1 MKTETSIVARQYRLM
16 EWAEQIRDCK
26 ARPSGMSV
34 AEWCSMHD
42 ISTANYYYR
51 FSQVR
56 KACLEQVQEEPVKQ
70 SVVPVQI
77 EQLKKETPT
86 SNSLLELNVNGIVIR
101 VSEST
106 SNELLKKVLQVIADV
121 K

>member
-42 ISTANYYYR
+42 ISTANSYYR
-51 FSQVR
+51 FSQAR

-77 EQLKKETPT
+77 EQLKKETQN
-86 SNSLLELNVNGIVIR
+86 SNSSLELNVNGIVIR
-101 VSEST
+101 VTEST

>member
-1 MKTETSIVARQYRLM
+1 M
-16 EWAEQIRDCK
+16 
-26 ARPSGMSV
+26 
-34 AEWCSMHD
+34 

-70 SVVPVQI
+70 SVVPAQI
-77 EQLKKETPT
+77 EQLKKETQN
-86 SNSLLELNVNGIVIR
+86 SNSSLELNVNGILIQVT
-101 VSEST
+101 EST
-106 SNELLKKVLQVIADV
+106 SDELLKKVLQVIADV